1 VRLADHR
8 WNAEWLESTTRLRT
22 FIPDTGTHTPGM
34 DLPGTAWVR
43 FNRLGTGVG
52 RFRSWSHK
60 WDTVM
65 ATSADCDCDAE
76 EQTVDPV
83 PD

>member
-1 VRLADHR
+1 
-8 WNAEWLESTTRLRT
+8 
-22 FIPDTGTHTPGM
+22 M